1 MEEVMEYTPSQV
13 VWLTDYNRRQGFILG
28 ILLGVG
34 VTSAAVAV
42 ATRRHLEKH
51 YPEQYKNYL
60 TRK

>member
-1 MEEVMEYTPSQV
+1 MENIMEVTPSEV
-13 VWLTDYNRRQGFILG
+13 LNLSSYSRKEGFMLG
-28 ILLGVG
+28 VLLGVG

-42 ATRRHLEKH
+42 TIRRHLEKH